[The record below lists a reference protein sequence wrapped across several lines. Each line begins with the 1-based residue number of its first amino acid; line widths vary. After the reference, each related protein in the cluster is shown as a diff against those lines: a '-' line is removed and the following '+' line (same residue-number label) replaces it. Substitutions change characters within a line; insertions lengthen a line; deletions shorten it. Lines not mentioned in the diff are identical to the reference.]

1 MFDINKLTCGEVA
14 KIEDLSGQAIT
25 NIGDDGAPKGLMLA
39 ALALIAKRREDPS
52 FSWNKAQELTFAEAS
67 ALIGAGAA
75 SEDEEA
81 PAPLE
86 QAEPAPRKKKS

>member
-39 ALALIAKRREDPS
+39 ALAMIAKRREDPS

-67 ALIGAGAA
+67 ALIGAGDAT
-75 SEDEEA
+75 EEESGD
-81 PAPLE
+81 PLE
-86 QAEPAPRKKKS
+86 ESAPGTRSKKKS